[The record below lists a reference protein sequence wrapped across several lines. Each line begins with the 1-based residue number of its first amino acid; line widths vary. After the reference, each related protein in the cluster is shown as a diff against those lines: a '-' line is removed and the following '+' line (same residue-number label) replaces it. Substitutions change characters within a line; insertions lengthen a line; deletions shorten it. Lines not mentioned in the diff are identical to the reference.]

1 MPTWNLIG
9 SSWRFSRKLVSTTT
23 FSQLPGTT
31 RAACTSWQEYWQLDT
46 DRLRGMVG
54 MVWIFYLFQ
63 LGDLKPLDPS
73 KASPEYTQ
81 YCFSLSTIKHWE
93 TKRLETTVSINTAW
107 PSKFQPVRFVLAKTL
122 NLERQMV
129 SAPLF
134 SITRL
139 NQHSVLRRKTWDVMQ
154 KLLHQKFSFRA
165 GSPPLNVES
174 WWLLVGWDCDQTVA
188 TIKYSKVNFSIS
200 LIIIV

>member
-1 MPTWNLIG
+1 
-9 SSWRFSRKLVSTTT
+9 
-23 FSQLPGTT
+23 
-31 RAACTSWQEYWQLDT
+31 
-46 DRLRGMVG
+46 
-54 MVWIFYLFQ
+54 
-63 LGDLKPLDPS
+63 
-73 KASPEYTQ
+73 
-81 YCFSLSTIKHWE
+81 
-93 TKRLETTVSINTAW
+93 
-107 PSKFQPVRFVLAKTL
+107 
-122 NLERQMV
+122 MV

-200 LIIIV
+200 LIIIVQSLDRDSVRHVGVRNRQRHRGIYDVQEWATSQCGLLQRQLFLNSYCVFTVMGHYIILVVGVKAIFFTILAIVNYIGRLIGQAYRLFGVLQEMQCSRKLVGPQILARSDAHLNFGMSCSGC